1 MLLRFTSSTGLA
13 YAEPVCIDL
22 TLIDAPG
29 GRRASVGGVAT
40 GAKGERM
47 ASQHDKELNHFAIA
61 TFRDTADRDYIM
73 ARMAFRA
80 QLYPQFVVASHQAIE
95 KYLKCM
101 LFFYRVPATHIGH
114 QVGEALKLADA
125 QLPFKMDLHGG
136 VRNTIKLLDQTSL
149 QRYVELPWYVEGYT
163 LARVD
168 HTVWE
173 LRRYCQPIDH
183 DALAPDGTDPEVMR
197 SIASAAAK
205 RPHEFKIATGVLE
218 SLIVDKKHPARSA
231 LLWQNLMFSGRHR
244 KTIKVDR
251 SKFAAG
257 NPPLLNLPQIIDD
270 VVKLVKVPPPIV
282 KACKDVWLPE
292 KRRLDAE
299 NEEALRRMRAEWEA
313 ENSGSWDDEV
323 ARIHDAMFAK
333 PPSS

>member
-1 MLLRFTSSTGLA
+1 MNVSLEASWG
-13 YAEPVCIDL
+13 
-22 TLIDAPG
+22 G
-29 GRRASVGGVAT
+29 GRLQRASLQRQ
-40 GAKGERM
+40 KGDRM
-47 ASQHDKELNHFAIA
+47 ASQRDKELNHFAIA
-61 TFRDTADRDYIM
+61 TFRDTADRDYIV

-125 QLPFKMDLHGG
+125 QLPFKIDLHPG
-136 VRNTIKLLDQTSL
+136 VRGIIKLLDETGP
-149 QRYVELPWYVEGYT
+149 QRYFELPWYIEGYT

-197 SIASAAAK
+197 SIASANAK
-205 RPHEFKIATGVLE
+205 RPNAFKIASGVLE
-218 SLIVDKKHPARSA
+218 SVIVEKRHPARAA
-231 LLWQNLMFSGRHR
+231 LLWQNLMFSSRHR
-244 KTIKVDR
+244 KVIKVDR
-251 SKFAAG
+251 GKFAAG
-257 NPPLLNLPQIIDD
+257 NPPLSNLPQIIDD
-270 VVKLVKVPPPIV
+270 VVKLAKVPAPIV

-292 KRRLDAE
+292 KLRLDAE
-299 NEEALRRMRAEWEA
+299 NEDAIRRMRAEWEV
-313 ENSGSWDDEV
+313 ENSGSWEDEV
-323 ARIHDAMFAK
+323 ARIHDTMFAK
-333 PPSS
+333 PPSN